1 MTKNQQSSF
10 CILKKNNGARN
21 QACKYIFDGDEIDKE
36 EKVPKK
42 AKHFPETLFK
52 NFSSKQ
58 KLKKKPF
65 KAIIL
70 VHL

>member
-1 MTKNQQSSF
+1 MTKSQQSSF
-10 CILKKNNGARN
+10 CILKKNNGVRN
-21 QACKYIFDGDEIDKE
+21 QACKYIFDGNEIDEE
-36 EKVPKK
+36 EKVSKK
-42 AKHFPETLFK
+42 IKYFPETVFK
-52 NFSSKQ
+52 NCTSKQ